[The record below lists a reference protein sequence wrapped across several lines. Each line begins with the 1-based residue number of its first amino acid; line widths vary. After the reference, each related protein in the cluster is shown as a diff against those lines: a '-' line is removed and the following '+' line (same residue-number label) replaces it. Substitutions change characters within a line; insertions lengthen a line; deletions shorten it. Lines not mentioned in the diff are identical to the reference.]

1 MPRHLKEEFER
12 TKTRSDRL
20 ADAIAR
26 FVGNMKFV
34 YFHAAFFLFWVGL
47 NTIAWIEHWDPYPF
61 NFLTLIVSLEAIFLA
76 TFVLISQNRQ
86 ERRADLRAQLDYEV
100 NVKAEREVETILK
113 ELREIRQSLE
123 ADRKKWS
130 PPSGVRRTESRTVPP
145 PAGLVRGKE

>member
-1 MPRHLKEEFER
+1 MARHLKVEFEK
-12 TKTRSDRL
+12 TKTRSDRI
-20 ADAIAR
+20 ADGIAR

-34 YFHAAFFLFWVGL
+34 YFHAAFFLFWVIL

-100 NVKAEREVETILK
+100 NVKAEQEVQQILK
-113 ELREIRQSLE
+113 ELGDIRQSLE
-123 ADRKKWS
+123 AHRKK
-130 PPSGVRRTESRTVPP
+130 
-145 PAGLVRGKE
+145 KEQS